1 MKSLSS
7 ILTILSL
14 TTTSL
19 TFAQSPI
26 DYTTS
31 VNVNGI
37 ELINAVP
44 STQVAKL
51 MGQTTQ
57 KINKQFS
64 ECTGN
69 YEYSTSTTTGKNL
82 KFEIYSEDNPQVKSA
97 NFYKSKNNFQQ
108 LGTTKGMVWLKWSN
122 VQTMTDTVLINKK
135 MINSQYTLSQFKK
148 DFPNSA
154 KTGTNVLMLNAS
166 EAKDFLKNPADF
178 EVGHTASIY
187 FGFKNGKLNT
197 FEINQAIAC

>member
-64 ECTGN
+64 E
-69 YEYSTSTTTGKNL
+69 
-82 KFEIYSEDNPQVKSA
+82 
-97 NFYKSKNNFQQ
+97 
-108 LGTTKGMVWLKWSN
+108 
-122 VQTMTDTVLINKK
+122 
-135 MINSQYTLSQFKK
+135 
-148 DFPNSA
+148 
-154 KTGTNVLMLNAS
+154 
-166 EAKDFLKNPADF
+166 
-178 EVGHTASIY
+178 
-187 FGFKNGKLNT
+187 
-197 FEINQAIAC
+197 